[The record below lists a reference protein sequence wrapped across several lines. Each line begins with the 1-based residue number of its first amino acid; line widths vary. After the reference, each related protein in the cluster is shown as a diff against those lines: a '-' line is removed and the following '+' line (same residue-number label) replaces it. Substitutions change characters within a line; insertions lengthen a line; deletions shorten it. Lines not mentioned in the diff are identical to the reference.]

1 MQSVLGQ
8 GRPQHS
14 SQSQVLAKLCGAV
27 ADPKFPR
34 RGEGGPILE
43 SGQKTYYLARL
54 CRKLHERER
63 NWTERDPP
71 MRWDAGSTVIN
82 LEKYYV
88 CKRSLRRLCFYTCLS
103 IILFT
108 GRGVQAQARGGVQA
122 QAWGG
127 VQVQA
132 QGDQAWGGVS
142 QHALRQTPPQ
152 QTATAADG
160 THPT

>member
-14 SQSQVLAKLCGAV
+14 SQSQVLAKLCGTV
-27 ADPKFPR
+27 ADPRFPR

-82 LEKYYV
+82 LENYYV
-88 CKRSLRRLCFYTCLS
+88 CKRSLRRLFLHLS
-103 IILFT
+103 VSHSVHREGCPGPGL
-108 GRGVQAQARGGVQA
+108 GGCPGSGLRGCSGPGQGGPRPRGGVYL
-122 QAWGG
+122 
-127 VQVQA
+127 
-132 QGDQAWGGVS
+132 S
-142 QHALRQTPPQ
+142 MH
-152 QTATAADG
+152 
-160 THPT
+160 